1 LGRDFTNSPA
11 PWYSMLQT
19 PAPTPPPPPFFQVAP
34 GAYSP
39 TGYWKGY
46 VAQRKELGN
55 QLENLQDQRNSLSER
70 LQDPMVSGADRK
82 GLETRISD
90 LDARIQAVDKQIAAA
105 DAQVAQA
112 AAVPGAVVED
122 PPVYHDDPPPT
133 GAIVGSLFMLLC
145 VFPLTLA
152 YCRRLWRRG
161 GAAIAAVPGELM
173 ERMSRLDQA
182 VESIAIEVERIGEG
196 QRFMTRVFTESNARS
211 LGAGA
216 AEPIRQ
222 AAKEGAPLHARSSET
237 GR

>member
-1 LGRDFTNSPA
+1 
-11 PWYSMLQT
+11 MLQAPALT
-19 PAPTPPPPPFFQVAP
+19 PVPPTPPAPPFVQVRP
-34 GAYSP
+34 GVYSP
-39 TGYWKGY
+39 TAVWKGY
-46 VAQRKELGN
+46 TAQRKELGN
-55 QLENLQDQRNSLSER
+55 QLDNLQDQRSNLSEK

-82 GLETRISD
+82 GLETRIAD
-90 LDARIQAVDKQIAAA
+90 IDARIQAVDKQLAAA

-112 AAVPGAVVED
+112 AAVPGAVVEE
-122 PPVYHDDPPPT
+122 PPVYHEDVPPT
-133 GAIVGSLFMLLC
+133 GMILGSLFMLFC

-161 GAAIAAVPGELM
+161 GAAVAAVPGELM

-196 QRFMTRVFTESNARS
+196 QRFMTRVFTDSSGRA

-222 AAKEGAPLHARSSET
+222 AAKEGVPLHARSSET